1 MILFQFFKQTKYENL
16 LQFAEFNTSGE
27 LVEMKTNEI
36 EELTIYCQKC
46 YEEQKLAFEKRKSN
60 VQSIILKRQ

>member
-1 MILFQFFKQTKYENL
+1 MILYQCYEQTKYENL
-16 LQFAEFNTSGE
+16 FQFAEFNTSGE

-36 EELTIYCQKC
+36 EELTNYCHKC

-60 VQSIILKRQ
+60 V